1 MDKSDIENNSIN
13 LFNSYKEQLPN
24 NVFTDGNSEFILY
37 KGIKIQLSIHNKRI
51 EIYSTGTDSYHKF
64 PQKYNFILSKYGI
77 KKGILFFNLFRS
89 SLMILELEKEINN
102 INKGSECPSINYKEV
117 EKLLCINSI
126 KEFCNFIKNKHNG
139 SIKEIV

>member
-1 MDKSDIENNSIN
+1 MDKSDTENNSIN
-13 LFNSYKEQLPN
+13 LFNSYKEQIPN

-64 PQKYNFILSKYGI
+64 PQKYNFILSKYGVE
-77 KKGILFFNLFRS
+77 KGILFFNLFRS

-102 INKGSECPSINYKEV
+102 INKGCECPSVNYKEV
-117 EKLLCINSI
+117 EKILCINSI
-126 KEFCNFIKNKHNG
+126 KDFCNFIKNKHNG
-139 SIKEIV
+139 SVKEIV